1 MLMIRPPPASAASRF
16 ARRRFAAT
24 HALSHWFARSA
35 RSWLLPDFGLALD
48 EGLEALGN
56 LRLGHPFEAGVG
68 DRGDRGIDAPDDVG
82 TAGGGVLVGRFVQA
96 LDGELD
102 GVGPRQVVA

>member
-1 MLMIRPPPASAASRF
+1 
-16 ARRRFAAT
+16 
-24 HALSHWFARSA
+24 
-35 RSWLLPDFGLALD
+35 D

-102 GVGPRQVVA
+102 GVGPRQVVAVTELYGGAGVPSAGPRGVEVGLFVAPAGHVVLVDASHPPAQVV